1 MRVAALLLALLLWF
15 APRPGAAL
23 EPDKAFHH
31 YVRDTWS
38 IQEGLPQ
45 ISALSIAQ
53 DRDGYLWAGTQSGLA
68 RFDGVRFTTYTP
80 ATEPALPGIWIE
92 ALLAA
97 SDGRLWIGTYK
108 GVAVHDG
115 TGFTTVPPSDLERWP
130 APSVQAFAESDDGTL
145 WVATT
150 SGLFRARDG
159 LLHPVQGAPVRP
171 GPDAAG
177 RRAPG
182 TGRRWWRPRAC
193 RHRFRRRPARWARA
207 TAPGRKAGPW

>member
-68 RFDGVRFTTYTP
+68 RFDGVRFTSYTP
-80 ATEPALPGIWIE
+80 ATEPALPGMVS
-92 ALLAA
+92 LFP
-97 SDGRLWIGTYK
+97 GQRG
-108 GVAVHDG
+108 G
-115 TGFTTVPPSDLERWP
+115 
-130 APSVQAFAESDDGTL
+130 AFSI
-145 WVATT
+145 
-150 SGLFRARDG
+150 R
-159 LLHPVQGAPVRP
+159 
-171 GPDAAG
+171 
-177 RRAPG
+177 
-182 TGRRWWRPRAC
+182 
-193 RHRFRRRPARWARA
+193 
-207 TAPGRKAGPW
+207 